1 MQLNDSVSIVLPPG
15 RDVVSYHMLLA
26 AVRGEIIEATDKAI
40 KVEATTRNGKP
51 VSAWFPRKALRQI
64 GDSAPLAG
72 SNSLHFTTQLQH
84 WFRPNGWAARF
95 LEITTDC
102 TV

>member
-1 MQLNDSVSIVLPPG
+1 MQLNDSVSIVLATG
-15 RDVVSYHMLLA
+15 RNVVSNHMLLA

-51 VSAWFPRKALRQI
+51 VSAWFPRKALRQL
-64 GDSAPLAG
+64 GDGAPLAG

>member
-1 MQLNDSVSIVLPPG
+1 MQMNDSVSIVLASG
-15 RDVVSYHMLLA
+15 RNVVANTMLVA

-72 SNSLHFTTQLQH
+72 SNSHHFTTQIQH
-84 WFRPNGWAARF
+84 WFRPSGWTARF
-95 LEITTDC
+95 IDIATECST
-102 TV
+102 